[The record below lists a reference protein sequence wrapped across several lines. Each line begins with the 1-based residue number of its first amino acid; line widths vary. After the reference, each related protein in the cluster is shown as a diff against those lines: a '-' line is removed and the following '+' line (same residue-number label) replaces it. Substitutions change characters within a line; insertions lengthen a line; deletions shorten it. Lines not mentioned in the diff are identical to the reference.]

1 MVAPICF
8 LPAAVLIANYQGNVL
23 HLANDINPTARPI
36 ITMPHAVPTIPN
48 EIVRA
53 MILYEVLIVKSEHFG
68 QWTFV
73 PIFNS
78 NNTQFVVQSSQQTQP
93 SNNIFIGYQGSAISE
108 FVQASGVG
116 DPIFTLKCINST
128 AGAMIENFS
137 GTALTAWSGPSAP
150 VTYETYTGAA
160 NQIWNFVA
168 V

>member
-36 ITMPHAVPTIPN
+36 VTMPRAVPTIPN
-48 EIVRA
+48 E
-53 MILYEVLIVKSEHFG
+53 L
-68 QWTFV
+68 WTFA

-78 NNTQFVVQSSQQTQP
+78 NDTQFVVQSSQQTQP
-93 SNNIFIGYQGSAISE
+93 SNNIFIGYQTAISE

-137 GTALTAWSGPSAP
+137 GNALTAWPGPSAP

>member
-36 ITMPHAVPTIPN
+36 VTIPRAVPTIP
-48 EIVRA
+48 
-53 MILYEVLIVKSEHFG
+53 SE
-68 QWTFV
+68 T
-73 PIFNS
+73 
-78 NNTQFVVQSSQQTQP
+78 SSQQTQP
-93 SNNIFIGYQGSAISE
+93 SNNIFIGYQTAISE

-160 NQIWNFVA
+160 DQIWNFVE

>member
-36 ITMPHAVPTIPN
+36 VTMPHAVPTIPN
-48 EIVRA
+48 E
-53 MILYEVLIVKSEHFG
+53 MYLLSNLSTSG

-78 NNTQFVVQSSQQTQP
+78 NDTQFVVQSSQQTQP

-108 FVQASGVG
+108 FVQATGVG

-128 AGAMIENFS
+128 AGAIIENFS

>member
-1 MVAPICF
+1 MVAPICL

-36 ITMPHAVPTIPN
+36 VTMPRKVPTVPN
-48 EIVRA
+48 E
-53 MILYEVLIVKSEHFG
+53 M
-68 QWTFV
+68 WTFA
-73 PIFNS
+73 PIFDS
-78 NNTQFVVQSSQQTQP
+78 NDTQFVVQSSQQQP
-93 SNNIFIGYQGSAISE
+93 SDNIFIGYQTAISE

-128 AGAMIENFS
+128 AGAAGGRMIENFS

-150 VTYETYTGAA
+150 VSYETYTEAA
-160 NQIWNFVA
+160 KQIWNFVA

>member
-36 ITMPHAVPTIPN
+36 VTMPRAVPTIPN
-48 EIVRA
+48 E
-53 MILYEVLIVKSEHFG
+53 M
-68 QWTFV
+68 WTFV

-78 NNTQFVVQSSQQTQP
+78 NDTQFVVQSSQQTQP
-93 SNNIFIGYQGSAISE
+93 SNNIFIGYQGTGISK

-150 VTYETYTGAA
+150 VTYEIYTGAA